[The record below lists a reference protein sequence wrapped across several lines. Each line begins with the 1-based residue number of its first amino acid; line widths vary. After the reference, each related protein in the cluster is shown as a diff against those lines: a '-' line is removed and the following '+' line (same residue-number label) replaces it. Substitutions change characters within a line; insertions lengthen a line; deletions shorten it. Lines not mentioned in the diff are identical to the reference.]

1 MNERLVDA
9 LLFLEMEITGLG
21 FGMKKIDKHLSLVK
35 CSDILILEITPLV
48 PASYP
53 RKGCAIMLP
62 PTLIKEKPH
71 GYTKHD
77 QLFKQLIHTFFDDF
91 LEAFFPDVHQN
102 IDFQSIKPFSEEVY
116 TDLVQGKTRRLDIV
130 VETKLKG
137 TDTVIIIHIEPQ
149 NSKQDNFHERMFH
162 YFSLLYNKYRKP
174 IIPIAVFSYE
184 EKWERNLYTME
195 FPFFHVLS
203 FHYMTLHLRKRDW
216 KNYIRSNN
224 PAAAA
229 LLSKMDYKDDEKVQV
244 KVEFLK
250 MMARMELDPA
260 RQRLI
265 YGFFETYLKLTE
277 RQEEAVMEEIK
288 QLDNADKIMELPIS
302 YEERGIA
309 KGKEI
314 GEKVGKE
321 IGREIGK
328 QIGIKEVALEML
340 RKGMSVEL
348 IAEVTHLEKE
358 EIERLRETL

>member
-1 MNERLVDA
+1 MNEKLVGA

-149 NSKQDNFHERMFH
+149 NSKQDDFHERMFH

-174 IIPIAVFSYE
+174 IIPIAVFSY
-184 EKWERNLYTME
+184 
-195 FPFFHVLS
+195 
-203 FHYMTLHLRKRDW
+203 
-216 KNYIRSNN
+216 
-224 PAAAA
+224 
-229 LLSKMDYKDDEKVQV
+229 DEKVQV